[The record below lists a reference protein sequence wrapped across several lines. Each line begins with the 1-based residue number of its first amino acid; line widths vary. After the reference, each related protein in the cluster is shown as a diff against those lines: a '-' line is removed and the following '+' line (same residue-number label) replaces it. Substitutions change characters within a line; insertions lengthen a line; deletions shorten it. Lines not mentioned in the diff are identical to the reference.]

1 MKLFTHSLRLYTL
14 AFTLLFSAW
23 VNAQTAN
30 PNPSVNEVFKIAFSA
45 YQQGNYD
52 LALKNYDLALQIDQS
67 KSYLYYNRAL
77 CLRAMGNVSKA
88 VSDFRLAND
97 LKPTA
102 EAYYQIGLV
111 SYEKGDL
118 EAALEQFEAAKLI
131 KEDVERM
138 NFLMG
143 MIYYRNNRFE
153 ESLKCF
159 YTFTDRVKNYA
170 DAYYYRGLSEAKV
183 GRYADAIVSFKFA
196 MMYKNNDWKLYYKMY
211 EIYLAMNDK
220 KNALY
225 SLSMVIELG
234 EKKADFY
241 EERARL
247 YLDIGDT
254 FKYEEDLATA
264 KSIKASTASLSK

>member
-1 MKLFTHSLRLYTL
+1 MKLFTRNLIVFLFVVLSTRVYT
-14 AFTLLFSAW
+14 
-23 VNAQTAN
+23 QTAN
-30 PNPSVNEVFKIAFSA
+30 TNASVNEVFKIAFAA

-52 LALKNYDLALQIDQS
+52 VALRNYDLALKMDQS

-77 CLRAMGNVSKA
+77 CLKAMGLSSKA
-88 VSDFRLAND
+88 ISDFRLSND

-102 EAYYQIGLV
+102 EAYYQIGLI
-111 SYEKGDL
+111 SYEKGNL
-118 EAALEQFEAAKLI
+118 EEAQEYFEQAKTI

-138 NFLMG
+138 NFLLG
-143 MIYYRNNRFE
+143 MIYYRNNRYE

-159 YTFTDRVKNYA
+159 YTFTDKVKNYA
-170 DAYYYRGLSEAKV
+170 DAYYYRGLSEAKL
-183 GRYADAIVSFKFA
+183 GRYSESITSFKFA

-220 KNALY
+220 NNALY
-225 SLSMVIELG
+225 ALSMVIELG

-247 YLDIGDT
+247 YLDGGDT
-254 FKYEEDLATA
+254 YKYEEDMATA
-264 KSIKASTASLSK
+264 KALKNSTASISK